1 LATNPTGR
9 VLQFNQ
15 VRSSDDWL
23 LADAFDHAPNGMALL
38 DSEGTITHAS
48 IVLCNIL
55 GFLRSELV
63 GLGLSEITHSDDA
76 ETEAHQRK
84 RLGSS
89 EIDRYQLIQ
98 RLIRKNGTATWVLLS
113 VSACRSGSDFP
124 EYYVVQVENAAGQVS
139 IGDRGSPD
147 ALAHYV
153 GEAVHEIGNTL
164 TPLMVST
171 QLIVEQSSVDEISD
185 SAQVIF
191 NAARRIA
198 FTLRRL
204 RGVQDLQQV
213 AYLGPGRMLDLRTV
227 APPKKSD

>member
-1 LATNPTGR
+1 
-9 VLQFNQ
+9 

-23 LADAFDHAPNGMALL
+23 LADAFEHAPNGMALL
-38 DSEGTITHAS
+38 DSEGVITHAS

-55 GFLRSELV
+55 GFVRSEVV

-89 EIDRYQLIQ
+89 EIDRYQLVQ

-113 VSACRSGSDFP
+113 VSACRSGSDLP
-124 EYYVVQVENAAGQVS
+124 EYYVVQVENAAAGHVS

-153 GEAVHEIGNTL
+153 AEAVHEIGNTL
-164 TPLMVST
+164 TPLMVNT

-213 AYLGPGRMLDLRTV
+213 AYLGPGRMLDLRAV

>member
-1 LATNPTGR
+1 MATNPTGR

-227 APPKKSD
+227 APPKNSD